1 MTYPEQRDLEQRLRE
16 DAGTIDAEVSP
27 QLQQRIAASI
37 HSTKQLRS
45 VSSPQRHKSS
55 YWWASS
61 LTGVTAALLII
72 LLINQDREAG
82 RQPDESSDMVTT
94 TTPEVMEMYR
104 PFPLSARTADLT
116 EPLEEEL
123 QHLQSDLE
131 KARESVVR
139 DLRSA
144 L

>member
-16 DAGTIDAEVSP
+16 EAGKIDAEVSP
-27 QLQQRIAASI
+27 RLQQRIAASI
-37 HSTKQLRS
+37 HATKQLRS
-45 VSSPQRHKSS
+45 VSSPQRRKSS

-82 RQPDESSDMVTT
+82 QPDVSSAMVTT
-94 TTPEVMEMYR
+94 TTPEVIEIYR
-104 PFPLSARTADLT
+104 PFPLKARTADLT

-131 KARESVVR
+131 KARQSVVR

>member
-1 MTYPEQRDLEQRLRE
+1 MTYREPRDFERLLRE
-16 DAGTIDAEVSP
+16 DAAQIDADLSP
-27 QLQQRIAASI
+27 ELQQRIAASI

-45 VSSPQRHKSS
+45 VSSPQRPGRP

-72 LLINQDREAG
+72 MLINKDRDAE
-82 RQPDESSDMVTT
+82 QSDLANRTATT
-94 TTPEVMEMYR
+94 TTPDLTDMYR
-104 PFPLSARTADLT
+104 PFPLNARTADLT

-131 KARESVVR
+131 KARETVVR